1 MQNINLL
8 NFLGINYLLEFILLF
23 LSTHPP
29 PQYFKC
35 KGTAVPSYGT
45 ASCVCSWS
53 SLLCHFHS
61 RTSLRLSLFSIQLHC
76 QFKYETF
83 SFNFQKNISNHASPS
98 SFLSFSRCSVLSK
111 EGSAFIPWALAT
123 AFGGRVCQMGPG
135 RWGPMV
141 HVCHRCAEE
150 LGRVWVRWGLLE
162 QRVPGHP
169 GQQATRILPRPKA
182 QGHCIHCTRCHGAF
196 SWIKR
201 KWNVFT
207 IVSKL
212 SSNHSNQG
220 FPQIWLTICSD
231 QTRKSFSLSKC
242 SEP

>member
-8 NFLGINYLLEFILLF
+8 NLLGINYLLEFILLF

-29 PQYFKC
+29 PQHFKC
-35 KGTAVPSYGT
+35 KGTAMPSYSM

-61 RTSLRLSLFSIQLHC
+61 RASLRLSLFSIQLRC

-83 SFNFQKNISNHASPS
+83 SFNLQKNVSNHASPS

-111 EGSAFIPWALAT
+111 EGSAFIPCTLAT

-135 RWGPMV
+135 RWRPMV
-141 HVCHRCAEE
+141 HVCY
-150 LGRVWVRWGLLE
+150 RVCRGAGAGLSALGLLE
-162 QRVPGHP
+162 QWVPGRP
-169 GQQATRILPRPKA
+169 GQQATRILPTPKA
-182 QGHCIHCTRCHGAF
+182 QGRCTRCTRCHTAF

-201 KWNVFT
+201 KGNVFT

-212 SSNHSNQG
+212 SSNHSNLG
-220 FPQIWLTICSD
+220 FPQIWLTTCSD
-231 QTRKSFSLSKC
+231 QTRKPFSLSKC